1 MDVLPKHMPSVGVC
15 EDCKGA
21 LSKHSHRCSIEL
33 SWVGDSEASL
43 QDQGDQTEEKGW
55 DLRTGY
61 S

>member
-43 QDQGDQTEEKGW
+43 QDQGDQTEEKG
-55 DLRTGY
+55 
-61 S
+61 